1 MVVITR
7 IHLPKSNRIHFDI
20 KKGRTVVRPFFMH
33 LFEAAI
39 YVDLI
44 THQLLP

>member
-1 MVVITR
+1 MAVITR

-20 KKGRTVVRPFFMH
+20 KKGRTTVRPFFMH
-33 LFEAAI
+33 ITVVI

-44 THQLLP
+44 THPLLL

>member
-20 KKGRTVVRPFFMH
+20 KKGEPRFALFYIKTVI
-33 LFEAAI
+33 I
-39 YVDLI
+39 YVDLL